1 LSSPTEKEEEKQ
13 GGLEI
18 NEITRRV
25 LRAGFKVHSALGP
38 GLFERTYQVCLVHEL
53 RKDGLHVESEVVLP
67 VVYDGIKI
75 DAAYRV
81 DLRVEGKVLVE
92 IKSVEALANVHQAQ
106 MLTYLQLS
114 GIRVGLLL
122 NFNATH
128 LLDGIKRLMR

>member
-1 LSSPTEKEEEKQ
+1 
-13 GGLEI
+13 
-18 NEITRRV
+18 
-25 LRAGFKVHSALGP
+25 
-38 GLFERTYQVCLVHEL
+38 L

-122 NFNATH
+122 NFNVTH